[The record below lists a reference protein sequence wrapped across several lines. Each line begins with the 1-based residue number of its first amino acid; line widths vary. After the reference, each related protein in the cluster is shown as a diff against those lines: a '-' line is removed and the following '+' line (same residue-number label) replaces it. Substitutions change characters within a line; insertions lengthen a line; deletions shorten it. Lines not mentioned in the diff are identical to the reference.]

1 MARLHN
7 VGDQANRLVRE
18 GGDHVAVGVKL
29 RCNPLYRE
37 GTLRLREPERGRL
50 RTERRQLDLARLLRR
65 RRRRRVLVFHV
76 QVRVTSLE
84 AADLLT
90 LTLQRLRTN

>member
-1 MARLHN
+1 M
-7 VGDQANRLVRE
+7 RE
-18 GGDHVAVGVKL
+18 GGDHVAVAVKL
-29 RCNPLYRE
+29 RHNPLHCE

-50 RTERRQLDLARLLRR
+50 RPERRQLDLARLLRR
-65 RRRRRVLVFHV
+65 RRWRRVVVFHV

-84 AADLLT
+84 AVDLLT

>member
-1 MARLHN
+1 MT
-7 VGDQANRLVRE
+7 
-18 GGDHVAVGVKL
+18 VAVKL
-29 RCNPLYRE
+29 RHNPLHRE

-50 RTERRQLDLARLLRR
+50 QPERRQLDLARLLRRR

-84 AADLLT
+84 AVDLLT